1 MMMLPLLLLL
11 LLWPSI
17 LPISTVQ
24 AVVPYNHT
32 VPNLPG
38 PNVMATMGNPLKG
51 LVGGSRWAALPLRSD
66 IVPLSMEFFNV
77 GVSVDTGPYIWTV
90 LDVPLSHK
98 YQFMYL
104 SLEHSSPKS

>member
-11 LLWPSI
+11 LWPSF
-17 LPISTVQ
+17 LPISKVL

-38 PNVMATMGNPLKG
+38 PNVMATLGNPLKG
-51 LVGGSRWAALPLRSD
+51 LVGGSRWAAPPLRSD

-77 GVSVDTGPYIWTV
+77 GVS
-90 LDVPLSHK
+90 
-98 YQFMYL
+98 
-104 SLEHSSPKS
+104 